1 MKVFLRSVYKMMFH
15 NMLICH
21 ELDAEGT
28 TLIMG
33 VHRLA
38 VNVEAFLTRVY
49 LLTIS
54 FSFEKCI
61 SKK

>member
-1 MKVFLRSVYKMMFH
+1 MFH

-21 ELDAEGT
+21 KLDAEGT

-33 VHRLA
+33 VRRLA

-54 FSFEKCI
+54 SFEKCI
-61 SKK
+61 SKKS